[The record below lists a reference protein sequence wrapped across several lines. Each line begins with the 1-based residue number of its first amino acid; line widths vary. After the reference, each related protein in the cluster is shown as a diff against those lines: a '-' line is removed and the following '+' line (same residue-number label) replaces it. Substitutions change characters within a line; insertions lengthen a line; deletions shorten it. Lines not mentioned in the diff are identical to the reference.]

1 MDFHG
6 LNDPREALSYEIWGT
21 VVASSIFIC
30 GATIKVAEEQNIVL
44 IKVHLIPLG
53 KYLKKLHPAWILRVK
68 EKVKPLLPEGFRLF
82 IYVGKE

>member
-30 GATIKVAEEQNIVL
+30 GATIKVDENNNRVYIALE
-44 IKVHLIPLG
+44 LIPIG
-53 KYLKKLHPAWILRVK
+53 KYLKKLHAAWILRVN
-68 EKVKPLLPEGFRLF
+68 EKIKPLLPEGFRTV
-82 IYVGKE
+82 IYVKQ